1 MNILNNRSEDYRNT
15 FETIVLSFKTIY
27 NGLVGWYFDKLNTGL
42 YERWIKN
49 IFLKKHVY
57 SEFELES
64 YKNFL
69 NGVDISELADTHIA
83 HKIILYSTV
92 VFTILLQFYL
102 IFSCLCLSDNFVKI
116 FNSKMLGSI
125 SFYTFFVLPFKT
137 SNFLVLIRE
146 FSTRGLS
153 YFGIPDFVGID
164 ELVFIICALLF
175 FLFRYIVAIFC
186 KRLKNHEHLIK
197 AAQLIKYSF
206 RIIKIVVFTTIIL
219 LCSLNTL
226 LSIGS
231 IYFMIGNA
239 LLLLFFLVG
248 PSLFRRDFYF
258 YSKNFFKW
266 INANAFCLIVN
277 FTRLFYFAI
286 CFFLFLDI
294 LLPDATPRNYIY
306 LISDGLFQSIFGQ
319 KAEPVSILVKIII
332 IVLLIQYTAIENEA
346 SIYNLV
352 KEIIDINN
360 LESIE
365 LINDLEDLQKY
376 KEKLFDAS
384 IFNFK
389 TLIYQDQ
396 GIEFF
401 RKAAEKWKM
410 LGEKHKAVFEKIRET
425 EESMRDPRQV
435 CDYRAKFFEAKM
447 SILEKLETINF
458 ESTLDQKRFKPE
470 NETMYRHFLNAID
483 AIIDDHFFVISENLN
498 NIISLM
504 ESRKDFSLE
513 LNTVILSIKKV
524 NFLRS
529 NYKFISNLRFCNGPW
544 AVQNKKPA
552 GSQSLSSQS
561 SSETDI
567 AN

>member
-1 MNILNNRSEDYRNT
+1 MDLLDGT
-15 FETIVLSFKTIY
+15 FLE
-27 NGLVGWYFDKLNTGL
+27 
-42 YERWIKN
+42 
-49 IFLKKHVY
+49 KHVY

-69 NGVDISELADTHIA
+69 NGVDISEFADTYIA
-83 HKIILYSTV
+83 HRIILHSMV

-102 IFSCLCLSDNFVKI
+102 IFSCLCLSDNFVKN
-116 FNSKMLGSI
+116 FNSKILGSI
-125 SFYTFFVLPFKT
+125 SFYIFFILPFKT
-137 SNFLVLIRE
+137 SSFLVLIRE
-146 FSTRGLS
+146 FSTKGLS
-153 YFGIPDFVGID
+153 YFGIPDFIGID
-164 ELVFIICALLF
+164 ELVFVICALLF
-175 FLFRYIVAIFC
+175 FLLRYIVAIFY
-186 KRLKNHEHLIK
+186 KRLKNHEYLIK
-197 AAQLIKYSF
+197 VVQLVKYLF
-206 RIIKIVVFTTIIL
+206 KIIKIGVFTTL
-219 LCSLNTL
+219 VVLCGLNTM

-231 IYFMIGNA
+231 PYFMIGNA
-239 LLLLFFLVG
+239 LLLLFFLVCLC
-248 PSLFRRDFYF
+248 LFQSDFYF
-258 YSKNFFKW
+258 YSKIFLEW
-266 INANAFCLIVN
+266 IDANVFCLIVN
-277 FTRLFYFAI
+277 FTRLFYLAI
-286 CFFLFLDI
+286 SFFLFLDMS
-294 LLPDATPRNYIY
+294 LPDASPRNYIY
-306 LISDGLFQSIFGQ
+306 LISDGLFQSIFSQ
-319 KAEPVSILVKIII
+319 KAEPLSLLVKVTI
-332 IVLLIQYTAIENEA
+332 IVLLIQYTGIENEA

-352 KEIIDINN
+352 EEIIDVNN

-365 LINDLEDLQKY
+365 LINDIESLQKY

-401 RKAAEKWKM
+401 REAAEKWKI

-425 EESMRDPRQV
+425 EEAMRDPRQA
-435 CDYRAKFFEAKM
+435 CDYQNKFGEAKM
-447 SILEKLETINF
+447 SILEKLETIDF

-483 AIIDDHFFVISENLN
+483 AIIDDHFLVISENLD

-513 LNTVILSIKKV
+513 LDIVILSIKKV

-544 AVQNKKPA
+544 ALQNKKPA
-552 GSQSLSSQS
+552 GKASLSSQS
-561 SSETDI
+561 SSETDDF